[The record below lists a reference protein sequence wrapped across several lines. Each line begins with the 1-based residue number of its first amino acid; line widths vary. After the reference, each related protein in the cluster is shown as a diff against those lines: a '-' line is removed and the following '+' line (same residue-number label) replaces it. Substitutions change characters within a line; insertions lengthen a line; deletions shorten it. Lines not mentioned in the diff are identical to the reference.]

1 MVRSRRAPL
10 ILSCTISRL
19 EQNATVTQ
27 HTASSDETSCPPTVP
42 SISAASTA
50 KPAGMA
56 AAKESW

>member
-27 HTASSDETSCPPTVP
+27 HTASCPPAVP

-56 AAKESW
+56 AAKESR